1 MLNYKKETAAAV
13 AEAEALEA
21 VVDKNSERHSSML
34 NLDSSPLE
42 AAQRTEQYVI
52 DQAESQNTDAQL
64 HDDGVG
70 AIRGS
75 SPNYETPAS
84 SIKSE
89 VNSFHPAQA
98 NIASHHTH
106 GHNAASQPTRLI
118 SQQPYIYE
126 DEKLDGTRNVRFDNH
141 NATPEQ
147 GLGPQ
152 NDKGDPALK
161 SYLTSSNTNNN
172 NSNIS
177 DFVRYFARREL
188 VATGLLQFNDRPQ
201 NYRAWKRSFQ
211 NATRGLDLTPSE
223 EMDLL
228 FKWLGKASAEQ
239 VEHIRAIHINHPA
252 AGLAMIWDRLEQSY
266 GSAEVIEDALFK
278 RIDAFPKI
286 TNRDYSKLTK
296 LSDLL
301 MELESAKAEGDLPGL
316 SFLDTTRG
324 VNPIVQ
330 KLPFGLQ
337 EKWAS
342 VGSSYKRQHHVS
354 YPPFACFVNFVSQE
368 ASVKNDPSFNFV
380 SHSDISPRPEKT
392 AWKPN
397 RPREVSV
404 HKTEIFPKAISD
416 PREPSTK
423 FNDCDKLCPIH
434 KKPHPIRKCRAFR
447 EMPIEDRK
455 TFLKENNV
463 CFRCCAS
470 SSHIARYC
478 TFNVRCYECKSEKH
492 HTALHPGPAPWVGG
506 KDSAPEH
513 GGEEDSSPQPHVT
526 TKCTDVC
533 GGDVTDRSCSK
544 ISLVNVYPA
553 GHAHKAVKMYV
564 ILDEQSNRSLLRSQ
578 FFEVFNDQSP
588 SAPYSLKT
596 CAGVK
601 KATGRRACGYIVES
615 LDRTV
620 SIPLPS
626 LIECDDIPN
635 NRSEIPTLNAAFH
648 HAHLKSVAHLI
659 PDIDPQAPIM
669 LLLGRDI
676 IRVHKVRKQVNGPH
690 NLPYAQKLDLGWI
703 IVGNVCLGRV
713 HKPSTVNAFYTN
725 TTERGR
731 PTLFDPCPNMFR
743 VKEKY
748 SDTQA
753 TNHLQTHPEEISNCD
768 VDSLGHNIFKQ
779 TKDDNNMA
787 PSIQDISFMKIM
799 KGLTKDAN
807 NSWVAPLPFKC
818 SRQRLPNNRPQAL
831 NRLKS
836 LRRNFERK
844 PEMRDH
850 FLSFMDKMFK
860 NGHAELAPSSQ

>member
-1 MLNYKKETAAAV
+1 MSEKATSLKTRSRATCSATYSSVSSTGSAAAKARARAEAAKARMSYAEEEMSLKLEKAKLEASIEMLNYKKETAAAV

-152 NDKGDPALK
+152 NDKGDHALK
-161 SYLTSSNTNNN
+161 SYPTSSNTNNN

-228 FKWLGKASAEQ
+228 FKW
-239 VEHIRAIHINHPA
+239 HP
-252 AGLAMIWDRLEQSY
+252 I
-266 GSAEVIEDALFK
+266 
-278 RIDAFPKI
+278 
-286 TNRDYSKLTK
+286 
-296 LSDLL
+296 
-301 MELESAKAEGDLPGL
+301 
-316 SFLDTTRG
+316 SFLDTRG

-380 SHSDISPRPEKT
+380 SHSDMSPRPEKT

-397 RPREVSV
+397 RQREVSV

-455 TFLKENNV
+455 TFLKENNI

-492 HTALHPGPAPWVGG
+492 HTALHPGPAPWVEG

-544 ISLVNVYPA
+544 ISLVNVYPT
-553 GHAHKAVKMYV
+553 GHTHKAVKMYV
-564 ILDEQSNRSLLRSQ
+564 ILDEQSNRSLVRSQ

-601 KATGRRACGYIVES
+601 KATGRRASGYIVES
-615 LDRTV
+615 LDRQH
-620 SIPLPS
+620 
-626 LIECDDIPN
+626 
-635 NRSEIPTLNAAFH
+635 PTT
-648 HAHLKSVAHLI
+648 
-659 PDIDPQAPIM
+659 Q
-669 LLLGRDI
+669 
-676 IRVHKVRKQVNGPH
+676 PH
-690 NLPYAQKLDLGWI
+690 
-703 IVGNVCLGRV
+703 R
-713 HKPSTVNAFYTN
+713 
-725 TTERGR
+725 
-731 PTLFDPCPNMFR
+731 M
-743 VKEKY
+743 
-748 SDTQA
+748 
-753 TNHLQTHPEEISNCD
+753 
-768 VDSLGHNIFKQ
+768 
-779 TKDDNNMA
+779 
-787 PSIQDISFMKIM
+787 
-799 KGLTKDAN
+799 
-807 NSWVAPLPFKC
+807 
-818 SRQRLPNNRPQAL
+818 
-831 NRLKS
+831 
-836 LRRNFERK
+836 
-844 PEMRDH
+844 
-850 FLSFMDKMFK
+850 
-860 NGHAELAPSSQ
+860 